1 MASEYCPLDL
11 FSGDETRIIKAIH
24 ALWGGWI
31 SSNATANNLK
41 IFARGKFL
49 KPSEVSSLYISVLLD
64 LVIDIFLKT
73 NFQAHLM
80 LADNSNPAELATI
93 CDLFAKTL
101 IRPLIETPVLRMLS
115 NLQCNLDM
123 LDIEG
128 LSKLWRL
135 AESSNPLYRKTF
147 MSQSPEMSSS
157 TLPRTPLGESSPFII
172 SPEPTLSD
180 WVDFLDTYLSPIK
193 PKLDHSNPLPENLRY
208 YLLAYLL
215 SATFKD
221 CSIIVRLDFLRTTQ
235 EIGPGSVA
243 VIDFDPKRMDK
254 LKGWEKL
261 DLKIASTYAAGKVC
275 TWNKP

>member
-1 MASEYCPLDL
+1 
-11 FSGDETRIIKAIH
+11 
-24 ALWGGWI
+24 
-31 SSNATANNLK
+31 
-41 IFARGKFL
+41 
-49 KPSEVSSLYISVLLD
+49 
-64 LVIDIFLKT
+64 
-73 NFQAHLM
+73 M
-80 LADNSNPAELATI
+80 LADNSNPEELATI

-135 AESSNPLYRKTF
+135 AESSDPLYRKTF
-147 MSQSPEMSSS
+147 VSQSPEMSSS
-157 TLPRTPLGESSPFII
+157 TLPCTPIGESSPFIS

-180 WVDFLDTYLSPIK
+180 WVDFLDTYLSSTK

-235 EIGPGSVA
+235 EMVRPGSVSI
-243 VIDFDPKRMDK
+243 IDLDPKKMDK
-254 LKGWEKL
+254 LKGWEEL
-261 DLKIASTYAAGKVC
+261 DMKIASTYADGKVC
-275 TWNKP
+275 RWSKP

>member
-11 FSGDETRIIKAIH
+11 FSGDETRIVKAIH
-24 ALWGGWI
+24 ALWDGWI

-49 KPSEVSSLYISVLLD
+49 EPSEVSFFIYISVCSIQLST
-64 LVIDIFLKT
+64 FLFLFFT
-73 NFQAHLM
+73 DFQAHLM
-80 LADNSNPAELATI
+80 LADNSNPEGLATI

-115 NLQCNLDM
+115 DLQCNLDM

-135 AESSNPLYRKTF
+135 AESSSPLYRKTF
-147 MSQSPEMSSS
+147 LSQSSEMSSS
-157 TLPRTPLGESSPFII
+157 STLLGESSPFIS

-180 WVDFLDTYLSPIK
+180 WVDFLDTYLSPTK

-208 YLLAYLL
+208 YVLAYLL

-221 CSIIVRLDFLRTTQ
+221 CSIIVRLEFLRTTQ
-235 EIGPGSVA
+235 EIPPGSVA
-243 VIDFDPKRMDK
+243 VIDLDPKRMDK
-254 LKGWEKL
+254 LKGWAEL
-261 DLKIASTYAAGKVC
+261 DMKIASTCAAGKVC
-275 TWNKP
+275 TRS

>member
-11 FSGDETRIIKAIH
+11 FSGDETRIVKAIH
-24 ALWGGWI
+24 ALWGSWI

-49 KPSEVSSLYISVLLD
+49 KPSEVSLYFKYRFCSIQLST
-64 LVIDIFLKT
+64 FFYT

-80 LADNSNPAELATI
+80 LADNSNPEGLATI

-115 NLQCNLDM
+115 ELQCNLDM
-123 LDIEG
+123 LDMEG

-135 AESSNPLYRKTF
+135 AESSNSLYRESF
-147 MSQSPEMSSS
+147 VSQSPEMLSS
-157 TLPRTPLGESSPFII
+157 TLPCTPIGRSSPFIS

-180 WVDFLDTYLSPIK
+180 WVDFLDTYLSPSK
-193 PKLDHSNPLPENLRY
+193 PKLDHSNPLPDNLRY

-221 CSIIVRLDFLRTTQ
+221 CSIIVRLDFLRTTE
-235 EIGPGSVA
+235 EIRPGSVA
-243 VIDFDPKRMDK
+243 VIDLDPKRMDK
-254 LKGWEKL
+254 LKGWEEL
-261 DLKIASTYAAGKVC
+261 DKKIASTYADGKVC
-275 TWNKP
+275 TWSKP

>member
-1 MASEYCPLDL
+1 
-11 FSGDETRIIKAIH
+11 
-24 ALWGGWI
+24 
-31 SSNATANNLK
+31 
-41 IFARGKFL
+41 
-49 KPSEVSSLYISVLLD
+49 
-64 LVIDIFLKT
+64 
-73 NFQAHLM
+73 M
-80 LADNSNPAELATI
+80 LAENSNPEGLATI

-115 NLQCNLDM
+115 DLQYNLDM

-135 AESSNPLYRKTF
+135 AESSNPLYRETF

-157 TLPRTPLGESSPFII
+157 TLPCTPIGECSPFIS

-180 WVDFLDTYLSPIK
+180 WVDFLDTYLSSTK
-193 PKLDHSNPLPENLRY
+193 AKLDHSNPLPENLRY

-235 EIGPGSVA
+235 GTRPGSIA
-243 VIDFDPKRMDK
+243 VIDLDPKTMHK
-254 LKGWEKL
+254 MKGWEEL
-261 DLKIASTYAAGKVC
+261 DMKIASTYAAGKIC
-275 TWNKP
+275 TWS

>member
-1 MASEYCPLDL
+1 
-11 FSGDETRIIKAIH
+11 
-24 ALWGGWI
+24 
-31 SSNATANNLK
+31 
-41 IFARGKFL
+41 
-49 KPSEVSSLYISVLLD
+49 
-64 LVIDIFLKT
+64 
-73 NFQAHLM
+73 M
-80 LADNSNPAELATI
+80 LADNSNPEGLATI
-93 CDLFAKTL
+93 CDLLAKTL

-115 NLQCNLDM
+115 DLQCNLDM

-135 AESSNPLYRKTF
+135 AESSNPLYRETF

-157 TLPRTPLGESSPFII
+157 TLPCTPIGESSPFIS

-180 WVDFLDTYLSPIK
+180 WADFLDTYLSPTK

-235 EIGPGSVA
+235 EIHPGSVT
-243 VIDFDPKRMDK
+243 VIDLDLKRISK
-254 LKGWEKL
+254 LKGWEEL
-261 DLKIASTYAAGKVC
+261 DMKIAGTYADGKVC
-275 TWNKP
+275 TWS